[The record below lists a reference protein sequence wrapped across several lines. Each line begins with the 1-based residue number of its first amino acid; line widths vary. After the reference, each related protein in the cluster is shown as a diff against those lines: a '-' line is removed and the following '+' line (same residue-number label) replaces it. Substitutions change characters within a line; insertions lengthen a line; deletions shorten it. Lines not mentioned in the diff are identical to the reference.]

1 MTYKIQYNFLQD
13 KTCKKIL
20 SLLNKKKDTTRFV
33 GGCVRDSLIGVET
46 KDIDIATKL
55 EPNDVVNILTS
66 ASIKVIPT
74 GIDHGTVSVFS
85 KNFNFEI
92 TTLRSDISTDGR
104 HAEVMFSE
112 SWEKD
117 SLRRDF
123 TINSIYLKQNGDIY
137 DPHNGIQHLKERKI
151 IFIGDP
157 NERLNEDYLRIL
169 RFFRFNTFYGND
181 NLKLSNNSIKAC
193 AKNKNKLK
201 KLSPE
206 RIHNEFFKILNST
219 NPYFVINVMKKI
231 GILDIL
237 FEKKVETK
245 FFKKLLSIEKK
256 NSITT
261 DQILR
266 FVSLVPNIKKNHL
279 SNFKMFNFSKK
290 DKQKLLLLTNQEF
303 KIHNKLEKNEIER
316 ILYSIDKQSLVSLVV
331 LSWAL
336 SANKTINKDWMSIL
350 GQISKIN
357 VPTFP
362 LKALDLL
369 NFGLKE
375 GPIIGEIFKE
385 IEQEWIDSSFELNKD
400 ELLLK
405 SKVLIDRKNHNIT

>member
-201 KLSPE
+201 KLSSE
-206 RIHNEFFKILNST
+206 RIHNEFFKILNSA

-303 KIHNKLEKNEIER
+303 KIHNKLKKNEIER

-350 GQISKIN
+350 SQISKIN

-385 IEQEWIDSSFELNKD
+385 IEQEWIDSSFELNKE

>member
-20 SLLNKKKDTTRFV
+20 SLLNEKKDTTRFV

-201 KLSPE
+201 KLSSE
-206 RIHNEFFKILNST
+206 RIHNEFFKILNSA

-303 KIHNKLEKNEIER
+303 KIHNKLKKNEIER

-385 IEQEWIDSSFELNKD
+385 IEQEWIDSSFELNKE